1 MSYTQNNE
9 EALILNHFA
18 NRNVSELTVLD
29 IGAND
34 GKTFSNSLKVI
45 EMGWNGVLIEPSP
58 KAFALL
64 TNLHSFNHNVMCF
77 PIAITNQNGMFQLQ
91 ESSSL
96 LNQGDTSLV
105 SSLKQEETVRWAN
118 NNIRFSPV
126 NVMGMDFKSFLETSP
141 HKKFNL
147 ISIDVEGYDYDV
159 LSQIDLNSVGCEM
172 LIVEF
177 NGKDESLFTD
187 YAHKFAMK
195 LISKNAE
202 NLIFTK

>member
-9 EALILNHFA
+9 EALILSHFA
-18 NRNVSELTVLD
+18 NRNASELTVLD

-45 EMGWNGVLIEPSP
+45 ELGWNGILIEPSP

-64 TNLHSFNHNVMCF
+64 TNLHGFKQNVMCY

-105 SSLKQEETVRWAN
+105 SSLKQEETVKWAN
-118 NNIRFSPV
+118 NNVRFNPV

-141 HKKFNL
+141 QKKFNL

-159 LSQIDLNSVGCEM
+159 LSQIDLGSVGCEM

-177 NGKDESLFTD
+177 NGKDESLFTN
-187 YAHKFAMK
+187 YANKFGMK
-195 LISKNAE
+195 LISKNPE
-202 NLIFTK
+202 NLIFIK

>member
-9 EALILNHFA
+9 EGLILNYFS
-18 NRNVSELTVLD
+18 NRNQSELTVLD

-45 EMGWNGVLIEPSP
+45 EMGWNAVLIEPTP
-58 KAFALL
+58 KALALL
-64 TNLHSFNHNVMCF
+64 ASLHSFKKNVMCF

-105 SSLKQEETVRWAN
+105 SSLKQEETVKWAN
-118 NNIRFSPV
+118 NNVRFNTV
-126 NVMGMDFKSFLETSP
+126 NVMGMDFNSFLETSP
-141 HKKFNL
+141 YKKFNL

-159 LSQIDLNSVGCEM
+159 LSQIDLMSIGCEM
-172 LIVEF
+172 LIIEF
-177 NGKDESLFTD
+177 NGKDESLFTS
-187 YAHKFAMK
+187 YANKFGMK
-195 LISKNAE
+195 LISKNPE